1 MGIKDDIR
9 MPGGDRTKLN
19 KERDRA
25 QASMLFFHFGMH
37 VLFLIKNIFL
47 SHPCLFDVDDESPSK
62 LLCLVWVFCTDW
74 PSRKPVR

>member
-25 QASMLFFHFGMH
+25 QASMLFFTLECM
-37 VLFLIKNIFL
+37 
-47 SHPCLFDVDDESPSK
+47 
-62 LLCLVWVFCTDW
+62 FCF
-74 PSRKPVR
+74 